1 MLDMEAP
8 AGPRPRR
15 GHAAISWML
24 EPRVVAVGKHSQG
37 HYAARSVYGA
47 ILVLALLLALQ
58 QHPTGPF
65 HAALLVAGTILAVL
79 AAEAYADLLGL
90 EIDRGGPP
98 TREQRRDKIR
108 ELAVVTGAAEGPV
121 LVLVLAGFGVIG
133 EARAFRLAVGITI
146 ALLFLA
152 GFLARW
158 LAGRSLWASLQ
169 SSLVAGGLG
178 VGLAVFKH
186 FVHA

>member
-8 AGPRPRR
+8 TGQGPDR
-15 GHAAISWML
+15 GHAAFSWIIR
-24 EPRVVAVGKHSQG
+24 PRVVRAGDHSLG

-47 ILVLALLLALQ
+47 ILVLAMLLALQ
-58 QHPTGPF
+58 HHPTGPF
-65 HAALLVAGTILAVL
+65 HAALLIAGTVLAVL

-90 EIDRGGPP
+90 EIDSGGLS
-98 TREQRRDKIR
+98 TREQRREKLRD
-108 ELAVVTGAAEGPV
+108 LAVVTGAAEGPV
-121 LVLVLAGFGVIG
+121 LVLVLAGLGLIG
-133 EARAFRLAVGITI
+133 EDRAFRLAVGITV
-146 ALLFLA
+146 ALLFVA

-158 LAGRSLWASLQ
+158 LAGRSLWTSVQ

-178 VGLAVFKH
+178 VALAIFKH

>member
-1 MLDMEAP
+1 MLKPHVVD
-8 AGPRPRR
+8 AG
-15 GHAAISWML
+15 
-24 EPRVVAVGKHSQG
+24 EHSQG

-58 QHPTGPF
+58 QHPPGPF
-65 HAALLVAGTILAVL
+65 YAAVLVAGSILAVL
-79 AAEAYADLLGL
+79 AAEAYADLLGV

-98 TREQRRDKIR
+98 TRQQRREKLR
-108 ELAVVTGAAEGPV
+108 ELAVMTAAAEGPV
-121 LVLVLAGFGVIG
+121 LFLVLAGLGLISEVL
-133 EARAFRLAVGITI
+133 AFRLAVAITI

-178 VGLAVFKH
+178 VALAIFKH